1 VGVVVDM
8 VVVGLDKFSCND
20 VKRLEVVVVQVGL
33 VGRGVLGV
41 LACLAYRDL
50 LDFLAYRVVQAVLA
64 LPGYPVGHSFQ
75 EVPVGRA

>member
-1 VGVVVDM
+1 VGVGVDM
-8 VVVGLDKFSCND
+8 VVVVLDRFSCND

-33 VGRGVLGV
+33 VGLGVLGV

-50 LDFLAYRVVQAVLA
+50 PYFLSYRVVQPVLD